1 MEWLRRLIRR
11 ILGEKMLRKWQ
22 YRILPYR
29 IRWEKYV
36 AKHPKF
42 GAYVEALTGQVV
54 WMVGLTIVAFIL
66 AGLWVLI
73 PRTGPLSIIGVII
86 GGLLTFAL
94 PVGVGLF
101 CIVVAV
107 VGLLAL
113 IREFIRGLVYWIRN
127 FRKKEKDQQGE

>member
-29 IRWEKYV
+29 IRWEKYS
-36 AKHPKF
+36 AKHPKL
-42 GAYVEALTGQVV
+42 GALVEYLVGHVV
-54 WMVGLTIVAFIL
+54 WVVGLTVVAFVFAFL
-66 AGLWVLI
+66 FGLI
-73 PRTGPLSIIGVII
+73 PKTGPLSIIGVII

-127 FRKKEKDQQGE
+127 FGKKKDHQRE